1 MKRLPFLFF
10 GSLFIFSLAL
20 LIAVTLF
27 PSNQIWR
34 ASGRAQQQPSQ
45 MCDTS
50 SWFYKKPTEEEP
62 NIDPSSIADLLR
74 SIAFLFFC
82 RSTLIYIGLHHR
94 LSVYRINKTQT
105 HIKLFFYTGKIS
117 IYYDERERG
126 SLLCFKRYCEC
137 LGLNIR

>member
-1 MKRLPFLFF
+1 MAMKMMTIIYVAGACMKRLPFLFF

-20 LIAVTLF
+20 
-27 PSNQIWR
+27 QID
-34 ASGRAQQQPSQ
+34 A
-45 MCDTS
+45 T
-50 SWFYKKPTEEEP
+50 
-62 NIDPSSIADLLR
+62 
-74 SIAFLFFC
+74 
-82 RSTLIYIGLHHR
+82 IYIGLHHR